1 MLVTERIDDAKQ
13 PYERLL
19 GGAAVGDATLFA
31 REDVVEAAWRVV
43 NPVLGP
49 TATLRGRH
57 LGSDRGGPPA
67 RFVGVARSCRDRV
80 RWDPRSR

>member
-19 GGAAVGDATLFA
+19 GGAAVGGPTLFA

-49 TATLRGRH
+49 TATPVITYEAGTWGPTAAAH
-57 LGSDRGGPPA
+57 LPGLSG
-67 RFVGVARSCRDRV
+67 
-80 RWDPRSR
+80 WHDPEMTA